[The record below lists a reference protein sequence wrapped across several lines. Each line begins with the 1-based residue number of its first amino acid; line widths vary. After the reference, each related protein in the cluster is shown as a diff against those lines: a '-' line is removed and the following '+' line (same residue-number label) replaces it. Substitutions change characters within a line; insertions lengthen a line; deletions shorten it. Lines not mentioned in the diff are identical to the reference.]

1 MTNPLESHPGRV
13 CLVGAGPG
21 DPGLITRAGLER
33 LRSAQVVVY
42 DALVNPLLLEEA
54 PAQAQR
60 IDVGKRGGCHKLS
73 QDQINELL
81 LAKAREG
88 KFVVR
93 LKGGDPYLFG
103 RGAEEVSYLA
113 RHGIACEVIPGVT
126 SGLAAP
132 AAAGIPVTHRQLA
145 STVTLVTGHEDPT
158 KPASAVDYAALAR
171 LAAAGGTLCLYMGAG
186 RLRAITEA
194 LIAQGL
200 APDTPAAVVQWGT
213 LPGQRS
219 VRERLGGLADAVE
232 QAGLGSPAIIVVG
245 AVAGIDEPGLDFFT
259 RRPLFGRRVLITRTR
274 QQASLLRQQLAELGA
289 HVLEAPTIEI
299 VPPERWDEVD
309 RTIRDIA
316 RYDWLVLTSINGA
329 AALAERMSALGL
341 DARHLA
347 GVRVAAIGQPTAQAI
362 RQHLGINA
370 DLVPTQFVAE
380 SLAGE
385 LIAQQDMQGKRVLL
399 LRADI
404 ARPALPELL
413 TQAGAQVT
421 DLAIYQTRLAR
432 ELPVDVLEA
441 LWQRQVEWVT
451 FTSSSTARNLVQL
464 LGEEANLLESVKIAS
479 IGPITSR
486 TVRELG
492 YAVAAE
498 AKRSDIDGLVEAI
511 VEACGEAS
519 RE

>member
-1 MTNPLESHPGRV
+1 M
-13 CLVGAGPG
+13 
-21 DPGLITRAGLER
+21 
-33 LRSAQVVVY
+33 
-42 DALVNPLLLEEA
+42 
-54 PAQAQR
+54 
-60 IDVGKRGGCHKLS
+60 
-73 QDQINELL
+73 
-81 LAKAREG
+81 
-88 KFVVR
+88 
-93 LKGGDPYLFG
+93 
-103 RGAEEVSYLA
+103 
-113 RHGIACEVIPGVT
+113 
-126 SGLAAP
+126 
-132 AAAGIPVTHRQLA
+132 
-145 STVTLVTGHEDPT
+145 
-158 KPASAVDYAALAR
+158 
-171 LAAAGGTLCLYMGAG
+171 
-186 RLRAITEA
+186 
-194 LIAQGL
+194 
-200 APDTPAAVVQWGT
+200 
-213 LPGQRS
+213 
-219 VRERLGGLADAVE
+219 
-232 QAGLGSPAIIVVG
+232 
-245 AVAGIDEPGLDFFT
+245 
-259 RRPLFGRRVLITRTR
+259 
-274 QQASLLRQQLAELGA
+274 
-289 HVLEAPTIEI
+289 LEAPTIEI
-299 VPPERWDEVD
+299 VPPECWDEVD

-316 RYDWLVLTSINGA
+316 RYDWLVLTSINGV

-362 RQHLGINA
+362 RQRLGINA

-479 IGPITSR
+479 IGLITSR